1 MSWHLDQSV
10 LGLYR
15 AGRLGDVA
23 ADSVDA
29 HLMACER
36 CLLSVDVEDDRR
48 ERVWG
53 QVLHAS
59 RTPTVR
65 RCERLLRRVG
75 IDPASSRLLA
85 MTPSVH
91 PSWLLSVVTV
101 LTLTLVMSRNLD
113 GGPIGLMILAPLVPV
128 AGVAAS
134 FGPGTDPL
142 YEVGLASPTG
152 GFRLLLV
159 RTVAV
164 LSVSVVA
171 VAVPV
176 AVLAELRWTVACL
189 LPALAVTVATLL
201 LSSVA
206 APAVAA
212 FAVSGLWVATV
223 AAVAAGPSLD
233 SLARGAVQAVFGVLV
248 AGLAAG
254 LVARR
259 HAFECT

>member
-15 AGRLGDVA
+15 AARLGDVA
-23 ADSVDA
+23 ADSVEA
-29 HLMACER
+29 HLVACGR
-36 CLLSVDVEDDRR
+36 CRLSVDVVDGRR
-48 ERVWG
+48 ERVWT
-53 QVLHAS
+53 QVLCVAL
-59 RTPTVR
+59 TPRVR
-65 RCERLLRRVG
+65 RSERLLRRVG

-101 LTLTLVMSRNLD
+101 LTLALVLSRNLD
-113 GGPIGLMILAPLVPV
+113 GGPIGLLILAPSVPV

-134 FGPGTDPL
+134 FGPGTDPV

-164 LSVSVVA
+164 LGVSAVA
-171 VAVPV
+171 VALPA
-176 AVLAELRWTVACL
+176 AVLAEFRWTVACL
-189 LPALAVTVATLL
+189 LPALAVMLLTLL
-201 LSSVA
+201 LSSAV
-206 APAVAA
+206 APALAA
-212 FAVSGLWVATV
+212 TVVSGLWVATV
-223 AAVAAGPSLD
+223 VSAAVGPSLAP
-233 SLARGAVQAVFGVLV
+233 LAGGAVQAVFGVLV
-248 AGLAAG
+248 AGLAVG

>member
-1 MSWHLDQSV
+1 MSWHLDQTI

-23 ADSVDA
+23 ADTNEA
-29 HLMACER
+29 HLVACDR
-36 CLLSVDVEDDRR
+36 CRLSVDVDDDRR
-48 ERVWG
+48 ERVWA
-53 QVLHAS
+53 QVLDVTN
-59 RTPTVR
+59 TPTVR
-65 RCERLLRRVG
+65 RSERLMRRVG
-75 IDPASSRLLA
+75 IDPATSRLLA

-101 LTLTLVMSRNLD
+101 LTLALVMSRNLD
-113 GGPIGLMILAPLVPV
+113 SGPIGLLILAPLVPV

-134 FGPGTDPL
+134 FGPGTDPV

-164 LSVSVVA
+164 LGVSA
-171 VAVPV
+171 VAMTVP
-176 AVLAELRWTVACL
+176 AALLAELRWTVACL
-189 LPALAVTVATLL
+189 LPAMAVTLLTLL

-206 APAVAA
+206 APALAA
-212 FAVSGLWVATV
+212 TAVSGLWVATV